1 MNGGE
6 IFKYDLDLPTNNFQN
21 EVKAKNRIQILNS
34 AFDPMTTEETVE
46 WAVRLIKEGQR
57 GYICT
62 VNVAILMMMS
72 SNPRLAKFVEKAS
85 LIVADGQPIVWAS
98 RWLKLPLPQRVT
110 GVELIDEIAAKA
122 EREELLIYL
131 LGATSD
137 AIKTAASNL
146 QDKYPKLKICG
157 VANGYFSQAQ
167 ASERVEAI
175 RQSGAQILFVG
186 MGVPRQEYFL
196 EENWLEL
203 GVNLAIGVGGSF
215 EIFAGTKKRA
225 PLWMQEVGLEW
236 LYRLLQEP
244 GRLWKRYLVT
254 NSRFIYEL
262 LRVLLSRFSK
272 NST

>member
-1 MNGGE
+1 MTGGG
-6 IFKYDLDLPTNNFQN
+6 IFKYDLDLPINNFQN
-21 EVKAKNRIQILNS
+21 EVKAKKRIRILNS

-46 WAVRLIKEGQR
+46 WAVQLIKEGKR

-62 VNVAILMMMS
+62 VNVAILMMMT

-98 RWLKLPLPQRVT
+98 RWLNLPLPQRVT
-110 GVELIDEIAAKA
+110 GVELIDDVAAKA
-122 EREELLIYL
+122 EREELRIYL
-131 LGATSD
+131 LGATSE
-137 AIKTAASNL
+137 AIATAASNL

-157 VANGYFSQAQ
+157 IANGYFSQAQ

-196 EENWLEL
+196 EENWLQL

-262 LRVLLSRFSK
+262 LRALLHRVSK